1 MTDKEAMKLALEAM
15 KNQIANVYDTESNAY
30 KKCAPAIT
38 ALEQRLAQPEKEPV
52 AWRYGALLYH
62 DKLDAM
68 EFIRTSGDSY
78 LLEPLYT
85 HPPQRKPLTD
95 EQIADLYF
103 DGFSISKLKDF
114 ARAIEAAHGITKGGE
129 A

>member
-1 MTDKEAMKLALEAM
+1 MNLPDCKEQK
-15 KNQIANVYDTESNAY
+15 
-30 KKCAPAIT
+30 
-38 ALEQRLAQPEKEPV
+38 PV

-85 HPPQRKPLTD
+85 HPPQRT
-95 EQIADLYF
+95 EQNYCPRCGKRTNDIHTCTPPREKNN
-103 DGFSISKLKDF
+103 G
-114 ARAIEAAHGITKGGE
+114 
-129 A
+129 

>member
-1 MTDKEAMKLALEAM
+1 MIEVLKQAYQLLLTEPHAPTVCDQLEVIFRRA
-15 KNQIANVYDTESNAY
+15 IAELES
-30 KKCAPAIT
+30 
-38 ALEQRLAQPEKEPV
+38 QEPD

-85 HPPQRKPLTD
+85 HPQRTEEEPVAWHEPGAYGNVTTHKDWALANGWEPLYKERT
-95 EQIADLYF
+95 
-103 DGFSISKLKDF
+103 
-114 ARAIEAAHGITKGGE
+114 
-129 A
+129 

>member
-1 MTDKEAMKLALEAM
+1 MTQERCTYPNCDYPCMNLPDCKE
-15 KNQIANVYDTESNAY
+15 Q
-30 KKCAPAIT
+30 
-38 ALEQRLAQPEKEPV
+38 EPV

-85 HPPQRKPLTD
+85 HPPQRTWVGLTD
-95 EQIADLYF
+95 EEVVQCQQGNIYHFYRCIEA
-103 DGFSISKLKDF
+103 KLK
-114 ARAIEAAHGITKGGE
+114 EKNT
-129 A
+129 